1 MATTPPRTRA
11 AGRRS
16 ETARARLLVV
26 HQDAPTLLAIKR
38 GLEGG
43 ALAEAVGARSPSAA
57 LDRLRDGT
65 PPDAVLLFWRLPDH
79 GALQFIWALD
89 QLGLARRPFLL
100 AFADQWPE
108 DDLSRAMQLG
118 VDGFFPY
125 PLDAARVVSELGTLR
140 ATGQAP
146 SRTRLLHKGADR
158 LLRPNDRLWSSI
170 DVDPDW
176 RARMVSL
183 ADVVTGRASRA
194 LDEPDSVV
202 LRALDAALGYPVPAD
217 LVKALVVISRE
228 GPERVDLVAR
238 TLNLGASRIRRSYR
252 AALQALRPAGGPPP
266 ADFTT
271 ILAKVLRLVEQRA
284 AEVELSPAFRRVR
297 QAASAMVVSRDEAA
311 SAAAR
316 ADFDR
321 ALGQALRCDV
331 QALADVQ
338 PDLAMRLARE
348 LVSATQEGRALD
360 RVRLRLLSWSLRGVD
375 GPVDVGKLKVAAA
388 VLGSAGDDPLQV
400 DRLLAVA
407 SGEDEDALRGLGKAP
422 MDAIRRGLA
431 TLTGHAATAFNPV
444 ELARRIDRVVRAVE
458 SGGEIQQ
465 LRLAEILDH
474 VERQTEDNL
483 RTSARHAL
491 FDNLGLPPHLRGT
504 DATLLWDALGVI
516 DAEQEARLAAF
527 VDNLLPDERF
537 TAIELT
543 EAARRANDADDFEDW
558 SRGRAVTPVLD
569 AGEGQG
575 NGRARA
581 ALVGLVDA
589 LELPA
594 QMVDRVALGE
604 LSAALAGPAPATHLE
619 AAALARLQALAS
631 TLRAS
636 DAPTQDTL
644 IDRFVATCDGD
655 SEQARVLLALLPDDH
670 ALRARVRTATGL
682 RDAVSTPET
691 VDTMLSEGNLMAAH
705 IAVDELADDEPRT
718 VPALTKVALAME
730 EQGRVPTAIALLERA
745 LALQPRRLNLLLHLA
760 RLKARVE
767 AWRDAYDLLA
777 RLREVAPGFGDTEAL
792 WSEVRAHTA
801 G

>member
-1 MATTPPRTRA
+1 MATTPARTRA
-11 AGRRS
+11 PARR
-16 ETARARLLVV
+16 TDAVRARLLVV
-26 HQDAPTLLAIKR
+26 HPDAPTLLAIKR

-43 ALAEAVGARSPSAA
+43 ALAEAVGARTSSAA
-57 LDRLRDGT
+57 LDRLRDGA

-79 GALQFIWALD
+79 GALQFIWGLD
-89 QLGLARRPFLL
+89 QLGLGRRPFLL

-108 DDLSRAMQLG
+108 DDLCRAMQLG

-125 PLDAARVVSELGTLR
+125 PLDGARVLGELSTLR
-140 ATGQAP
+140 STGQAP

-176 RARMVSL
+176 RNRMVSL

-194 LDEPDSVV
+194 QDDPEATV

-228 GPERVDLVAR
+228 GPERIDLVAR

-252 AALQALRPAGGPPP
+252 AALQALRPGGGPPP

-271 ILAKVLRLVEQRA
+271 ILAKVLRTVELRA
-284 AEVELSPAFRRVR
+284 QDVELSPAFRRLR
-297 QAASAMVVSRDEAA
+297 QAASAMIVGRGPEAV
-311 SAAAR
+311 AAAR
-316 ADFDR
+316 PDFDQ
-321 ALGQALRCDV
+321 ALGKALRCDA
-331 QALADVQ
+331 QALADVGV
-338 PDLAMRLARE
+338 DLALRLARD
-348 LVSATQEGRALD
+348 LVSATQEERALD

-375 GPVDVGKLKVAAA
+375 GPVDVTRLKVAAA

-407 SGEDEDALRGLGKAP
+407 SGEGDDALAALGAAP

-465 LRLAEILDH
+465 LRLAEVLDH
-474 VERQTEDNL
+474 VERQTQENL
-483 RTSARHAL
+483 RAGARHAL

-504 DATLLWDALGVI
+504 DATLLWDALGVV
-516 DAEQEARLAAF
+516 DAEQEARLATF
-527 VDNLLPDERF
+527 VDGLLPDEHF
-537 TAIELT
+537 TATELT
-543 EAARRANDADDFEDW
+543 EAARRAHDAADFEDW
-558 SRGRAVTPVLD
+558 SRGRAVVPVLD

-575 NGRARA
+575 AHRARA

-594 QMVDRVALGE
+594 ELIDRVALGE
-604 LSAALAGPAPATHLE
+604 LSAALAGPAPPTHLD
-619 AAALARLQALAS
+619 AAILARLQALAS

-636 DAPTQDTL
+636 DAPTQDRL

-670 ALRARVRTATGL
+670 ALRARVRAATGL
-682 RDAVSTPET
+682 GEAPSSPET
-691 VDTMLSEGNLMAAH
+691 VDAMLAGGNLVAAH
-705 IAVDELADDEPRT
+705 VAADELADDEPRT

-730 EQGRVPTAIALLERA
+730 EQGHVPTAIALLERA

-760 RLKARVE
+760 RLKTRVE
-767 AWRDAYDLLA
+767 AWRDARDLLA

-792 WSEVRAHTA
+792 WTEVRAHTA